1 MSPDEQEALSRRY
14 GDEVIML
21 LPLRSGRLAIFNNA
35 RELCGFVALEG
46 EMMDALRFTWRA
58 PKKAERKSVDLEE
71 LGLL

>member
-21 LPLRSGRLAIFNNA
+21 LPLRSGRLAVFNNA
-35 RELCGFVALEG
+35 RELCGFVAQED
-46 EMMDALRFTWRA
+46 EFMDALRFTWRA
-58 PKKAERKSVDLEE
+58 PKKVERKTVDLKE